1 MISAF
6 AEDIRK
12 YRTLPAHMLSPDPKW
27 SSSISICCCCC
38 LSPFSLSPRLGSQ
51 PSCFI
56 KKKPICFS
64 GQNSSIL
71 KSRLTVHR
79 SSPYRSSRFTL
90 SPRLSL
96 YLRRGE
102 QQACRIARVR
112 SMVGSMLVRSM
123 GLRSCY
129 LDPLHQPLYTA
140 LSLWVFDLQ
149 SKNNEHSAE
158 QREIETAAE
167 AF

>member
-1 MISAF
+1 MLLLKTSGSIGRSPMGPHAVTGPEMIIIHFNLLLLLSQSVLTQPTAWFSAQLL
-6 AEDIRK
+6 
-12 YRTLPAHMLSPDPKW
+12 Y
-27 SSSISICCCCC
+27 
-38 LSPFSLSPRLGSQ
+38 
-51 PSCFI
+51 

-90 SPRLSL
+90 SLRLSL

-140 LSLWVFDLQ
+140 LSL
-149 SKNNEHSAE
+149 
-158 QREIETAAE
+158 
-167 AF
+167 